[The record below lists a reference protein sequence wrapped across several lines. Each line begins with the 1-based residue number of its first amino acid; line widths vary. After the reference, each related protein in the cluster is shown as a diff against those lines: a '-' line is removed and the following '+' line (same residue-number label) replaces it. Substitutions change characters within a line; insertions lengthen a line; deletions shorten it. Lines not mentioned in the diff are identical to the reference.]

1 MLTSGVR
8 HSSRSPEVQLAE
20 KPAAAG
26 RPAHTNAC
34 LLRPPLPACPAT
46 QVSQPLVPLVD
57 EFAARLFGE
66 LDYVQ
71 EGRNAE
77 KFARLYR

>member
-1 MLTSGVR
+1 M
-8 HSSRSPEVQLAE
+8 
-20 KPAAAG
+20 
-26 RPAHTNAC
+26 
-34 LLRPPLPACPAT
+34 

-71 EGRNAE
+71 VGVHSAE
-77 KFARLYR
+77 KNLKGDAMLGDGCVYLWLVSSTKKK